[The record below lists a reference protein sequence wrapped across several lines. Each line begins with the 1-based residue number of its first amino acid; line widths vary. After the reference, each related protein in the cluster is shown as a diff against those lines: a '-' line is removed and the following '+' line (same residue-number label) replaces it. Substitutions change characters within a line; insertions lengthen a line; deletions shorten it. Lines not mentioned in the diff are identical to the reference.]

1 MPGALAGMAET
12 APAIGEDAL
21 DAAEAFVSDWV
32 SEDRIPGATLSV
44 FDPTGTTAR
53 AFGARQLR
61 ENEPATPD
69 TLLGI
74 GSCTK
79 SFTGIAI
86 LQLAEAGK
94 LAVDDAVNEHVDAY
108 RDAPGAPVTIR
119 ELLTHSSGLP
129 SDGMATAL
137 ISRMMGLEPM
147 EVPLSGAEDFHR
159 HVAGALEDRA
169 THHDD
174 PFFYY
179 NSGFTV
185 LGELIEKHSG
195 QSYADYVEERILEP
209 LGMERSTF
217 AEDEFEADDDTMTPY
232 YKQDGSATP
241 GSFPFDE
248 SIHAPGGMLSS
259 VRELARYGRMH
270 LNDGELDG
278 ERILPAARIEEA
290 RTPVSQRE
298 QLVDGTPQEYAYGW
312 MVREFLDDTLVCH
325 GGGIGVYN
333 AFIGYLR
340 DAGIGVA
347 VQCTTTP
354 ETHPMYAGP
363 GVLALLQGAEPEAA
377 VPHLALKRAL
387 PELTGEYASYRGIM
401 ELSVEQMGGGLAL
414 RADTERAGALD
425 LPLIPTEL
433 GGDDCLFTT
442 VEASGAEVPVRF
454 ERAEDGV
461 DLYYQRWRLHRQD

>member
-1 MPGALAGMAET
+1 MDETVPTIGDDALEAAET
-12 APAIGEDAL
+12 
-21 DAAEAFVSDWV
+21 FVGDWV
-32 SEDRIPGATLSV
+32 SEDRIPGATMSV
-44 FDPTGTTAR
+44 FDPHGTTAS
-53 AFGARQLR
+53 AFGARKLR

-79 SFTGIAI
+79 SFTGVAI
-86 LQLAEAGK
+86 LQLAEEGK
-94 LAVDDAVNEHVDAY
+94 LAVDDPVNDYVDAY
-108 RDAPGAPVTIR
+108 QDAPGEPVTIR
-119 ELLTHSSGLP
+119 DLLSHSSGLP

-137 ISRMMGLEPM
+137 ISRMMGLEPV
-147 EVPLSGAEDFHR
+147 EVPLSGAEDFRR
-159 HVAGALEDRA
+159 HVAGALDERA
-169 THHDD
+169 THHEE

-185 LGELIEKHSG
+185 LGEVIEELSG
-195 QSYADYVEERILEP
+195 QSYAEYVEERILDP

-217 AEDEFEADDDTMTPY
+217 SEEAFEADEDTMTPY
-232 YKQDGSATP
+232 YKEDGSATP

-270 LNDGELDG
+270 LNGGELDG
-278 ERILPAARIEEA
+278 EQVLPAKRIEEA

-298 QLVDGTPQEYAYGW
+298 QLVDGTQQEYAYGW

-333 AFIGYLR
+333 AFVGYLR
-340 DAGIGVA
+340 DAELGVA

-363 GVLALLQGAEPEAA
+363 AVLALLLGEEPEAA

-401 ELSVEQMGGGLAL
+401 ELTVERMGGGLAL
-414 RADTERAGALD
+414 RAETDRAGALE
-425 LPLIPTEL
+425 LPLVPDDL
-433 GGDDCLFTT
+433 GDDDWVFTT
-442 VEASGAEVPVRF
+442 AEASGAEVPIRF
-454 ERAEDGV
+454 ERTEDGV
-461 DLYYQRWRLHRQD
+461 DLYYQRWRLHKQD

>member
-1 MPGALAGMAET
+1 MDET
-12 APAIGEDAL
+12 APAIGKDVL
-21 DAAEAFVSDWV
+21 DATDAFVSDWV

-44 FDPTGTTAR
+44 FDPEGTTAS

-86 LQLAEAGK
+86 LQLAEEGK
-94 LAVDDAVNEHVDAY
+94 LAVDDPVNEHIDAY
-108 RDAPGAPVTIR
+108 RDASGDPVTIR
-119 ELLTHSSGLP
+119 ELLSHSSGLP

-169 THHDD
+169 THHDE

-179 NSGFTV
+179 NSGFTM
-185 LGELIEKHSG
+185 LGEIIEERSG
-195 QSYADYVEERILEP
+195 QSYADYVEARILEP

-217 AEDEFEADDDTMTPY
+217 AEEAFEDDDDTMTPY
-232 YKQDGSATP
+232 YKEDGSATP

-270 LNDGELDG
+270 LNGGELDG
-278 ERILPAARIEEA
+278 ERILSADRIEEA

-312 MVREFLDDTLVCH
+312 MVREFLGDTLVCH

-333 AFIGYLR
+333 AFVGYLR
-340 DAGIGVA
+340 DAELGVA

-363 GVLALLQGAEPEAA
+363 AVLALLQGESPEAT

-401 ELSVEQMGGGLAL
+401 ELSVDRMGGGLAL
-414 RADTERAGALD
+414 RAETERAGGLE
-425 LPLIPTEL
+425 LPLIPTDL
-433 GGDDCLFTT
+433 GGDDWVFTT
-442 VEASGAEVPVRF
+442 VEANGAEVPVRF
-454 ERAEDGV
+454 ERTENAV
-461 DLYYQRWRLHRQD
+461 DLYYQRWRLHKQD

>member
-1 MPGALAGMAET
+1 MDETVPTIGDDALEAAET
-12 APAIGEDAL
+12 
-21 DAAEAFVSDWV
+21 FVGDWV
-32 SEDRIPGATLSV
+32 SEDRIPGATMSV
-44 FDPTGTTAR
+44 FDPHGTTAS
-53 AFGARQLR
+53 AFGARKLR

-79 SFTGIAI
+79 SFTGVAI
-86 LQLAEAGK
+86 LQLAEEGK
-94 LAVDDAVNEHVDAY
+94 LAVDDPVNDYVDAY
-108 RDAPGAPVTIR
+108 QDAPGEPVTIR
-119 ELLTHSSGLP
+119 DLLSHSSGLP

-137 ISRMMGLEPM
+137 ISRMMGLEPV
-147 EVPLSGAEDFHR
+147 EVPLSGAEDFRR
-159 HVAGALEDRA
+159 HVADALDERV
-169 THHDD
+169 THHDE

-185 LGELIEKHSG
+185 LGEIIEELSG
-195 QSYADYVEERILEP
+195 QSYAEYVEERILDP

-217 AEDEFEADDDTMTPY
+217 SEDAFEADEDRMTPY
-232 YKQDGSATP
+232 YKEDGSATP

-270 LNDGELDG
+270 LNGGELAG
-278 ERILPAARIEEA
+278 ERVLPAKRIEEA

-333 AFIGYLR
+333 AFVGYLR
-340 DAGIGVA
+340 DAELGVA

-363 GVLALLQGAEPEAA
+363 AVLALLLGEEPEAA

-401 ELSVEQMGGGLAL
+401 EFTVERMGGGLAL
-414 RADTERAGALD
+414 RAETDRAGALE
-425 LPLIPTEL
+425 LPLVPADL
-433 GGDDCLFTT
+433 GDDDWVFTT
-442 VEASGAEVPVRF
+442 VEASGAEVPIRF
-454 ERAEDGV
+454 ERTEDGV
-461 DLYYQRWRLHRQD
+461 DLYYQRWRLHKQD

>member
-1 MPGALAGMAET
+1 MDETVTAVDDEALAAAET
-12 APAIGEDAL
+12 
-21 DAAEAFVSDWV
+21 FVNDWV
-32 SEDRIPGATLSV
+32 SEDRIPGATVSV
-44 FDPTGTTAR
+44 FDTEGTTAS
-53 AFGARQLR
+53 AFGARKLR

-79 SFTGIAI
+79 SFTGIAV

-94 LAVDDAVNEHVDAY
+94 LAVDDPVNEHVDAY
-108 RDAPGAPVTIR
+108 EDVPGEPITVR
-119 ELLTHSSGLP
+119 QLLSHSSGLP

-137 ISRMMGLEPM
+137 ISRMMGMEPM

-159 HVAGALEDRA
+159 HVAGALEERA
-169 THHDD
+169 THRDE

-185 LGELIEKHSG
+185 LGEIIETLSG
-195 QSYADYVEERILEP
+195 QSYADYVEERILDP

-217 AEDEFEADDDTMTPY
+217 SEATFEADEDTMTPY
-232 YKQDGSATP
+232 YKQDGSATA

-259 VRELARYGRMH
+259 VRELARYGRMQ
-270 LNDGELDG
+270 LNGGELDG
-278 ERILPAARIEEA
+278 ERVLPAERIEEA
-290 RTPVSQRE
+290 RTPVSTRE
-298 QLVDGTPQEYAYGW
+298 QLIDGTPQEYAYGW
-312 MVREFLDDTLVCH
+312 MVREFLGDTLVCH

-340 DAGIGVA
+340 DAELGVA

-363 GVLALLQGAEPEAA
+363 GVLAVLQGEEPESA
-377 VPHLALKRAL
+377 VPHLALERAL
-387 PELTGEYASYRGIM
+387 PELTGEYVSYRGIM
-401 ELSVEQMGGGLAL
+401 ELTVERMGGGLSL
-414 RADTERAGALD
+414 RADSERAGALE
-425 LPLIPTEL
+425 LPLVPDGL
-433 GGDDCLFTT
+433 GTDSWTFRT
-442 VEASGAEVPVRF
+442 VEASGAEVPIRF
-454 ERAEDGV
+454 ERTEDGM
-461 DLYYQRWRLHRQD
+461 DLYYQRWRLHKEN

>member
-1 MPGALAGMAET
+1 MDGTLST
-12 APAIGEDAL
+12 VSDDRL
-21 DAAEAFVSDWV
+21 DAVERFASDWV

-44 FDPTGTTAR
+44 FDADGTAAA
-53 AFGARQLR
+53 AFGARDLER
-61 ENEPATPD
+61 NVAATPD

-79 SFTGIAI
+79 SFTGVAL

-94 LAVDDAVNEHVDAY
+94 LAVDDPVSDYVDAY
-108 RDAPGAPVTIR
+108 DDVAGDPITIR
-119 ELLTHSSGLP
+119 DLLTHSSGLP

-147 EVPLSGAEDFHR
+147 EVPLSGEDDFHR
-159 HVAGALEDRA
+159 HVAGSLDERA
-169 THHDD
+169 THLED

-185 LGELIEKHSG
+185 LGEIIETLTGKP
-195 QSYADYVEERILEP
+195 YAAYVDDEILGP

-217 AEDEFEADDDTMTPY
+217 AREAFEADDDTMTPY
-232 YKQDGSATP
+232 YKENGSSTP
-241 GSFPFDE
+241 GEFPFDE
-248 SIHAPGGMLSS
+248 AIHAPGGMLSS

-270 LNDGELDG
+270 LNGGELDG
-278 ERILPAARIEEA
+278 ERILPEARIEEA

-298 QLVDGTPQEYAYGW
+298 TLVDGTPQEYAYGW
-312 MVREFLDDTLVCH
+312 MVREFLGDTLVCH

-347 VQCTTTP
+347 VQCTTQP

-363 GVLALLQGAEPEAA
+363 AALAVALGEEPTEA
-377 VPHLALKRAL
+377 VPHLALKRGL
-387 PELTGEYASYRGIM
+387 PELTGEYASYRDITT
-401 ELSVEQMGGGLAL
+401 LTVERMGGGLVLKAESD
-414 RADTERAGALD
+414 REGAME
-425 LPLIPTEL
+425 LPLVPQDI
-433 GGDDCLFTT
+433 GDDVWTFTT
-442 VEASGAEVPVRF
+442 VEASGAAVPIRF
-454 ERAEDGV
+454 EHHEDGV
-461 DLYYQRWRLHRQD
+461 DLYYQRWRLHKPE